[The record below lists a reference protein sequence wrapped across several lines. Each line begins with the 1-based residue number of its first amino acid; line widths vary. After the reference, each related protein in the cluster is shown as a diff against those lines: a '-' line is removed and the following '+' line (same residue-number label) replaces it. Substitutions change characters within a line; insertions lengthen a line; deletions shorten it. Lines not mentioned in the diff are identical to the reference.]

1 MVPINDLARQHEP
14 LLEDLSG
21 LVRSV
26 LQGGRYILGSWLA
39 DFESKFAEYCG
50 ARHCITVGN
59 GTDALELAL
68 RACGVA
74 PNDRVITVAN
84 AGGYSTTA
92 ILAVGAL
99 PKFVDISQRSLLINV
114 DLLADAISSDTRAII
129 ATHLYGR
136 MVNMADVACIAEKV
150 GIPVIEDCA
159 QAHGCRQQGI
169 RSGCWGRIGCF
180 SFYPTKN
187 LGAVGDG
194 GALVTNDTELA
205 NTLRRL
211 RQYGWAKKYECV
223 VTGGKNSR
231 MDDLQ
236 AAVLGVKLKYLDTW
250 NEQRRRIA
258 ARYTAELNDI
268 IAVPKCDGTDY
279 VAHLYPV
286 RTPRRNEMRSFLQHN
301 GIATEV
307 HYPIPDHFQPAYNA
321 QDWARV
327 SLPETER
334 CCREVVSLPC
344 FAELTSWEV
353 ERVIESVREWA
364 SQ

>member
-1 MVPINDLARQHEP
+1 M
-14 LLEDLSG
+14 
-21 LVRSV
+21 
-26 LQGGRYILGSWLA
+26 
-39 DFESKFAEYCG
+39 
-50 ARHCITVGN
+50 
-59 GTDALELAL
+59 
-68 RACGVA
+68 
-74 PNDRVITVAN
+74 
-84 AGGYSTTA
+84 
-92 ILAVGAL
+92 
-99 PKFVDISQRSLLINV
+99 
-114 DLLADAISSDTRAII
+114 
-129 ATHLYGR
+129 
-136 MVNMADVACIAEKV
+136 
-150 GIPVIEDCA
+150 
-159 QAHGCRQQGI
+159 
-169 RSGCWGRIGCF
+169 
-180 SFYPTKN
+180 
-187 LGAVGDG
+187 
-194 GALVTNDTELA
+194 
-205 NTLRRL
+205 
-211 RQYGWAKKYECV
+211 
-223 VTGGKNSR
+223 TGGKNSR